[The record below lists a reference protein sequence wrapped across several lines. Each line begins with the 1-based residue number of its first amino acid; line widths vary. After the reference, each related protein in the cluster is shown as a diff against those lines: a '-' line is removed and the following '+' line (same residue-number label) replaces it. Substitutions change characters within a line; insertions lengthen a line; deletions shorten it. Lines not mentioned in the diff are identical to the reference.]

1 MDDVMGVVVG
11 FILTIFVFSFVI
23 KDNPLYRLA
32 VHLLVGV
39 SAGYAGVVIVWEVF
53 VPLFERIAQDPS
65 GSFSLLWYF
74 PIFLALLLLLK
85 LFPQTAWLGNS
96 AMAILMAV
104 GAAVGLIG
112 AIVGTLIPQI
122 ASSYSGDLTGLTGGL
137 AGLLVGILTI
147 CTLVYFHFTGR
158 LTAGGTVV
166 MPLWQRYTGLAGQ
179 VVITITLGALFA
191 GAFSTSLILLS
202 ERVGFFMNGFGD
214 ILTAFVP

>member
-1 MDDVMGVVVG
+1 
-11 FILTIFVFSFVI
+11 
-23 KDNPLYRLA
+23 
-32 VHLLVGV
+32 
-39 SAGYAGVVIVWEVF
+39 
-53 VPLFERIAQDPS
+53 
-65 GSFSLLWYF
+65 
-74 PIFLALLLLLK
+74 
-85 LFPQTAWLGNS
+85 
-96 AMAILMAV
+96 MAV

-147 CTLVYFHFTGR
+147 CTMVYFHFTGR

-166 MPLWQRYTGLAGQ
+166 MPFWQRYIGLAGQ
-179 VVITITLGALFA
+179 VVITITLAALFA